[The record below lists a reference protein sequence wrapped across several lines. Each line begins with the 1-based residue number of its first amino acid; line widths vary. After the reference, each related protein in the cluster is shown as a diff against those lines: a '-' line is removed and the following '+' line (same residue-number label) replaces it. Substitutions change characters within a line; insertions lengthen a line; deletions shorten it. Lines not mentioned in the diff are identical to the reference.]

1 MLDVS
6 DAQAQRARRRAT
18 LSKPVEIR
26 YQLCTEATAG
36 ENSPP
41 EAPAEAEAAVAM
53 VQTTHAGR
61 AADGADSGLMVC
73 EHNHYSDA
81 RLDEDE
87 DELHEIEKQVRDEI
101 EHEIEKETR
110 ERHCT
115 VVKDLRDLHMHS
127 SSSMAQAAPDGEMQS
142 PGGELRES
150 PPRVSS
156 RGGGISSRGGGI
168 SSRGQRR
175 LDGGFHRSASGSD
188 VLVRA
193 SAALATR
200 RHLERQIAGALLIP
214 LPSLRLLRPLSPPAP
229 EPTSPLARKPL
240 SPQYCAS
247 ALSYRPPRTGP
258 VARCPFR

>member
-87 DELHEIEKQVRDEI
+87 DELHEIEKQVRDEIEHEIEKQVRDEI

-229 EPTSPLARKPL
+229 
-240 SPQYCAS
+240 
-247 ALSYRPPRTGP
+247 
-258 VARCPFR
+258 